1 MLKSVRHRSST
12 WLLPANQMS
21 DHITPLHVLCDGDEG
36 DFFALLSDKQLLA
49 TRDGKPYHRVTFR
62 DAKREVSFPIWND
75 APLAKECREAW
86 RAGQFFKLR
95 AGYRETNYGPQLDI
109 VRIRPVVDTDV
120 ADGFDPTMCAPRS
133 RFEAQAMFDELM
145 EIAEEAILDKQVKAL
160 VVGLYRKHH
169 DELLVLP
176 AARVN
181 HHAYLGGYL
190 EHVLNVT
197 RHTLYLA
204 QKYRQLYVEMQP
216 PVSVEIAVAGALLHD
231 IGKLRELSVGPAG
244 ASYTAEGTLV
254 GHILQGRDML
264 REAASEIDVCPE
276 KLLRLEHIIVSHQRL
291 PEWGSPKPPMFPE
304 ALIVHH
310 ADDLDAK
317 MQMMA
322 CVISE
327 HSGDDPF
334 TTRRNPLHQAV
345 YRGPLRPDEEEQ
357 EPFRLSP

>member
-1 MLKSVRHRSST
+1 
-12 WLLPANQMS
+12 MS
-21 DHITPLHVLCDGDEG
+21 DHITSLHLLGDGDEG
-36 DFFALLSDKQLLA
+36 DFFALLSDKQILA

-109 VRIRPVVDTDV
+109 LRIRPVVDAD
-120 ADGFDPTMCAPRS
+120 AEDGFDPTMCAPRS
-133 RFEAQAMFDELM
+133 RFDAQAMFDELM
-145 EIAEEAILDKQVKAL
+145 EIADEAILDQQLKAL
-160 VVGLYRKHH
+160 VTGLYHLHH

-197 RHTLYLA
+197 RHTLFLA
-204 QKYRQLYVEMQP
+204 QKYHELYADLQP
-216 PVSVEIAVAGALLHD
+216 PVSIEIAVAGALLHD
-231 IGKLRELSVGPAG
+231 IGKLRELRVGPAG
-244 ASYTAEGTLV
+244 ASYTPEGTLV

-264 REAASEIDVCPE
+264 REAAAGTELPLE
-276 KLLRLEHIIVSHQRL
+276 TLLRLEHIIVSHQRL

-322 CVISE
+322 RVIAE
-327 HSGDDPF
+327 HSGDEPF
-334 TTRRNPLHQAV
+334 TTRRNSLHHAV
-345 YRGPLRPDEEEQ
+345 YRGPLPPGESDD
-357 EPFRLSP
+357 EPFQLNP